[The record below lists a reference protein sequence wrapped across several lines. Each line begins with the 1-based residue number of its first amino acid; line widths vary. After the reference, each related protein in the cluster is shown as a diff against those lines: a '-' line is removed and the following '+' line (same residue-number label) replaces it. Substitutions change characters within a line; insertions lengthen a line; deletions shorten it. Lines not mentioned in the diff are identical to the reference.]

1 MTTNHT
7 NDRNY
12 YRMLTD
18 EELLDLKDKI
28 QTNEMAIVLAERLK
42 NARRKLEEG
51 YYERHA
57 DSHDYE
63 NQFD

>member
-1 MTTNHT
+1 MTNPTQ
-7 NDRNY
+7 DRNY

-42 NARRKLEEG
+42 KAKRKLEG
-51 YYERHA
+51 DYYERQADHHA
-57 DSHDYE
+57 YDS
-63 NQFD
+63 QFD